1 MPTDYG
7 DFYLHLY
14 RSLVDGLHHIALV
27 KGKISASKP
36 TLVRVHSEC
45 LTGDVFGSRRCDCG
59 PQLQLA
65 MKRIDQEGSGVLL
78 YMRQEGR
85 GIGLAPKIRA
95 YKLQEQGLD
104 TVQANE
110 RLGFPMD
117 LRDYGLGAQIL
128 ADLGVHKIRLL
139 TNNPRKVVGLEA
151 YDIHIVEQLPIRP
164 PPNPHNA
171 RYLATKKKKM
181 GHKL

>member
-1 MPTDYG
+1 M
-7 DFYLHLY
+7 
-14 RSLVDGLHHIALV
+14 
-27 KGKISASKP
+27 
-36 TLVRVHSEC
+36 
-45 LTGDVFGSRRCDCG
+45 
-59 PQLQLA
+59 Q
-65 MKRIDQEGSGVLL
+65 RIQREGRGVIL

-85 GIGLAPKIRA
+85 GIGLGAKIRA

-104 TVQANE
+104 TVEANE

-128 ADLGVHKIRLL
+128 ADLGIHKIRLL

-151 YDIHIVEQLPIRP
+151 YDIKIVEQIPIRSAA
-164 PPNPHNA
+164 NPHNA
-171 RYLATKKKKM
+171 RYLETKKKKM